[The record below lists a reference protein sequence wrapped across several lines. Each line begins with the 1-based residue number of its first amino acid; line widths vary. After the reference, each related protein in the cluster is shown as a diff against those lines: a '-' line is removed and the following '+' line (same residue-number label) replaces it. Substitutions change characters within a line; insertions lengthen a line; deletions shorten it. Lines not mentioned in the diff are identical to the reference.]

1 MPSPLRFIGIAM
13 LIGAAIEGSFMLL
26 PVMLKKRRC
35 TEETDAVCVGVRHE
49 TYHNR
54 QDGQDHDRYV
64 IEWEYWYDSQM
75 YRSNETRRVPVEEGT
90 HRTIRLDPKRP
101 EQFVS
106 GDDPAFAMMAFS
118 VGMLGVIGAAM
129 VAVSLLNGG

>member
-1 MPSPLRFIGIAM
+1 MPSPLCIIGIM
-13 LIGAAIEGSFMLL
+13 LLIGAAVEGGVMLL

-35 TEETDAVCVGVRHE
+35 TVETEAVCTGVRHE

-75 YRSNETRRVPVEEGT
+75 YRSNEPRRAPVEEGT
-90 HRTIRLDPKRP
+90 RRTIRLDPKRP
-101 EQFVS
+101 AQFVS
-106 GDDPAFAMMAFS
+106 ADDPAIAMMAFCM
-118 VGMLGVIGAAM
+118 GMLAVIGAAM